1 MNFRKIK
8 YPLFASM
15 MAFIAAFSAS
25 CADDLE
31 IGGTTDESKYQGIY
45 TLNAHLKDVVTN
57 SASPIVELYTDD
69 SKASVRL
76 SLSKAPSAAL
86 SVKLAIDEAYL
97 MTYNQAHGT
106 DFKLYPTSLVALD
119 NEGVMSFDS
128 DKVSSELSLKISTN
142 TELEEDVTYVIPLAV
157 EEVNGNVQFAN
168 EEARHCMYLVKD
180 MRSKG
185 NAFKGDDLPKG
196 ILFFEVN
203 DVNPLNALC
212 FQLENGKYLWDAVVL
227 FAGNINYDPVA
238 GRPFVNCNPNV
249 QFLLDNNEEY
259 LQPLRKRGIK
269 VILGILG
276 NHDQAG
282 VAQLSPVGCKD
293 FARELAQY
301 CYAYNLDG
309 VNFDDEYSDPNPD
322 LNNPAF
328 AYRSYEA
335 GARLCLETKRAM
347 PDKLVTVFDYGYM
360 HGTNSVD
367 GVSAEEYT
375 DIAVPDYHSG
385 AANLRGN
392 MTNKQVAGFSMEFML
407 QRGGNLNP
415 EGAKRLLD
423 GGYGWFMGFAPF
435 PNRFSLIWNRLTGAE
450 TLYGSPLKDPTFF
463 YKKNDTKKYA
473 WPAEL

>member
-1 MNFRKIK
+1 MKFRNIK
-8 YPLFASM
+8 YSLLASM
-15 MAFIAAFSAS
+15 MAFTAAFSVS

-31 IGGTTDESKYQGIY
+31 IVGATNNNQYEGVY
-45 TLNAHLKDVVTN
+45 TQNAFLKDVATN
-57 SASPIVELYTDD
+57 SATPIVELYTGE
-69 SKASVRL
+69 SKAAVRL
-76 SLSKAPSAAL
+76 GLSKAFPEDTSI
-86 SVKLAIDEAYL
+86 KLAIDEGYL
-97 MTYNQAHGT
+97 TTYNQLHGT
-106 DFKLYPTSLVALD
+106 DFKLYPTNLVSLD
-119 NEGVMSFDS
+119 NEGVLTFEANKTSA
-128 DKVSSELSLKISTN
+128 ELSLTISTSD
-142 TELEEDVTYVIPLAV
+142 ELEGDVTYAIPVAV
-157 EEVNGNVQFAN
+157 ENANGVLEFAD
-168 EEARHCMYLVKD
+168 EEARHMMYFIKD
-180 MRSKG
+180 MRAMG
-185 NAFKGDDLPKG
+185 DAFKGEDLPKG

-282 VAQLSPVGCKD
+282 VSQLSASGCKD

-322 LNNPAF
+322 LNNPIF
-328 AYRSYEA
+328 THPSYEA

-347 PDKLVTVFDYGYM
+347 PDKLVTVFDYGNM
-360 HGTNSVD
+360 HGVNSID

-375 DIAVPDYHSG
+375 DIAVPDYHGG

-392 MTNKQVAGFSMEFML
+392 MTNKQVAGFSMEFVL
-407 QRGGNLNP
+407 GRGGNLNP
-415 EGAKRLLD
+415 ASAERLKEA
-423 GGYGWFMGFAPF
+423 GYGWFMGFAPF
-435 PNRFSLIWNRLTGAE
+435 PNRYSIIWDRLTGAE
-450 TLYGSPLKDPTFF
+450 TLYGSPLKDPTFY
-463 YKKNDTKKYA
+463 YKKNDTKKYP
-473 WPAEL
+473 WPITD

>member
-1 MNFRKIK
+1 MKLRNIK

-15 MAFIAAFSAS
+15 MAFIVAFSAS

-31 IGGTTDESKYQGIY
+31 IGGTSNETQYEGIY
-45 TLNAHLKDVVTN
+45 AQNAFLKDVTTN
-57 SASPIVELYTDD
+57 SATPIVELYEDN
-69 SKASVRL
+69 SKASIRL
-76 SLSKAPSAAL
+76 GLSKALPEAA
-86 SVKLAIDEAYL
+86 SIKLAIDEGYL
-97 MTYNQAHGT
+97 TTYNQLHGT
-106 DFKLYPTSLVALD
+106 DFKLYPIQLVALEND
-119 NEGVMSFDS
+119 GVMTFEAN
-128 DKVSSELSLKISTN
+128 KVSSELSFTISTN
-142 TELEEDVTYVIPLAV
+142 EELEGDVTYVIPMTVA
-157 EEVNGNVQFAN
+157 ETSADIQFAN
-168 EEARHCMYLVKD
+168 DEARHCMYFIKD
-180 MRSKG
+180 MRAMG
-185 NAFKGDDLPKG
+185 NAHKGEDLPKG

-227 FAGNINYDPVA
+227 FAGNINYDAVA

-282 VAQLSPVGCKD
+282 VAQLSPSGCKD
-293 FARELAQY
+293 FARELAHY

-360 HGTNSVD
+360 HGINSVD

-375 DIAVPDYHSG
+375 DIAVPDYHG
-385 AANLRGN
+385 GPAKLIGN
-392 MTNKQVAGFSMEFML
+392 MSKKQVAGFSMEFML

-415 EGAKRLLD
+415 QNAERLKRD
-423 GGYGWFMGFAPF
+423 GYGWFMGFAPF
-435 PNRFSLIWNRLTGAE
+435 PNRYSMIWDRLTGAE
-450 TLYGSPLKDPTFF
+450 TLYGSPLKDPTFY
-463 YKKNDTKKYA
+463 YKKNDTKKYP
-473 WPAEL
+473 WPITD

>member
-1 MNFRKIK
+1 M
-8 YPLFASM
+8 
-15 MAFIAAFSAS
+15 
-25 CADDLE
+25 
-31 IGGTTDESKYQGIY
+31 
-45 TLNAHLKDVVTN
+45 
-57 SASPIVELYTDD
+57 
-69 SKASVRL
+69 
-76 SLSKAPSAAL
+76 
-86 SVKLAIDEAYL
+86 
-97 MTYNQAHGT
+97 
-106 DFKLYPTSLVALD
+106 
-119 NEGVMSFDS
+119 
-128 DKVSSELSLKISTN
+128 
-142 TELEEDVTYVIPLAV
+142 
-157 EEVNGNVQFAN
+157 NGNVQFAH

-309 VNFDDEYSDPNPD
+309 VNFDDRY
-322 LNNPAF
+322 
-328 AYRSYEA
+328 
-335 GARLCLETKRAM
+335 
-347 PDKLVTVFDYGYM
+347 
-360 HGTNSVD
+360 
-367 GVSAEEYT
+367 
-375 DIAVPDYHSG
+375 
-385 AANLRGN
+385 
-392 MTNKQVAGFSMEFML
+392 
-407 QRGGNLNP
+407 
-415 EGAKRLLD
+415 
-423 GGYGWFMGFAPF
+423 
-435 PNRFSLIWNRLTGAE
+435 
-450 TLYGSPLKDPTFF
+450 
-463 YKKNDTKKYA
+463 
-473 WPAEL
+473 